1 MFALNFKGV
10 VLCGQKS
17 YDEALEYYHKAIEI
31 EPKNAIAWYNKARL
45 ESLRK
50 NLEESIK
57 SLKNAIE
64 FDHSFWEKAII
75 EHEFDNIRNTL
86 EFRKLIGDE

>member
-1 MFALNFKGV
+1 MLNN
-10 VLCGQKS
+10 
-17 YDEALEYYHKAIEI
+17 YHKAIEI
-31 EPKNAIAWYNKARL
+31 DSNYAIAWYNKARL
-45 ESLRK
+45 ESLRN

-64 FDHSFWEKAII
+64 LGNSFWEKAIG

-86 EFRKLIGDE
+86 EFRKLIYDE